1 MIRRATA
8 VAVLALCLIG
18 ALSPA
23 PASALWEKRLV
34 AAPHQQKHWQSQI
47 RVGRKAVIEAGV
59 FVGTFELDARER
71 GCTIFFDGA
80 GVHARVN
87 VCAHAKHP
95 ARPVRV
101 RLRYE
106 SRNEKYVPFT
116 LLYGVG

>member
-1 MIRRATA
+1 MRVRNSIIT
-8 VAVLALCLIG
+8 VALIASFLG
-18 ALSPA
+18 ALAPA
-23 PASALWEKRLV
+23 SASALWEKQLV
-34 AAPHQQKHWQSQI
+34 AAPHQKHWQSQI

-59 FVGTFELDARER
+59 FVGSFELDARER

-80 GVHARVN
+80 GIHARVN
-87 VCAHAKHP
+87 VCAHPKHP